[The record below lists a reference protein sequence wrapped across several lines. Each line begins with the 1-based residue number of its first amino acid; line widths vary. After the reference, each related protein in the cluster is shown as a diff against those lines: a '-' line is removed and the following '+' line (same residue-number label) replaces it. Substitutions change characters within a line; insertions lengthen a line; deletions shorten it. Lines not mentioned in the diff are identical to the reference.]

1 MSNDSRIQIIAEVG
15 VNHNGDMDMA
25 HKLIDKSIEAGADIV
40 KFQTFIADKIATEDA
55 VKANY
60 QLQNSDAS
68 ENQRGML
75 KKLQLSKDQHYE
87 LISHCK
93 KCNIE
98 FLSTAFD
105 IDSLRFLKKL
115 GLNLF
120 KVPSGELTN
129 LPYLREIA
137 SYKKELIVS
146 TGMANLSEIE
156 SAINAIESSGLP
168 RQKIVV
174 LHCTT
179 SYPTNIYD
187 VNLNA
192 MKTISNAFKVEM
204 GYSDHTKDIEIAIA
218 ASAIGAKVIEKN
230 LTLNKNLSGPDHKAS
245 LEPNEFRKMVK
256 YIRNV
261 EIALGDGIK
270 KPVQSELLNINN
282 ARKSIVAKKFIK
294 EGDIFCE
301 NNITTKRPGNGLSP
315 MIWDELI
322 GKEASRNYDEDEFI
336 EL

>member
-40 KFQTFIADKIATEDA
+40 KFQTFLADKIATEDA

-75 KKLQLSKDQHYE
+75 RKLQLSKDQHYE

-93 KCNIE
+93 KCKIE

-168 RQKIVV
+168 RQKIIV

-218 ASAIGAKVIEKN
+218 ASAIGAKVIEKHI
-230 LTLNKNLSGPDHKAS
+230 TLDKNLSGPDHKAS

-256 YIRNV
+256 YIRNI

>member
-40 KFQTFIADKIATEDA
+40 KFQTFLADKIATEDA

-75 KKLQLSKDQHYE
+75 RKLQLSKDQHYE

-93 KCNIE
+93 KCKIE

-168 RQKIVV
+168 RQKIIV

-218 ASAIGAKVIEKN
+218 ASAIGAKVIEKHI
-230 LTLNKNLSGPDHKAS
+230 TLDKNLSGPDHKAS

-256 YIRNV
+256 YIRNI

-322 GKEASRNYDEDEFI
+322 GKEARRNYDEDEFI